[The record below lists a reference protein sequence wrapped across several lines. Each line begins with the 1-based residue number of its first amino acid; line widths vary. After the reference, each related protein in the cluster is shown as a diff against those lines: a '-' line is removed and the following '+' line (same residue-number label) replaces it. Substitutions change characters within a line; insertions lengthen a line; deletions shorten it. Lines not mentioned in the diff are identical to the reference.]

1 MRVKGRTALVTGA
14 SSGIGASTA
23 VLLARRGARVLAV
36 GRNAERLSAVADR
49 HEGIV
54 PFVADV
60 TSTADRG
67 RMVAE
72 AEAALGGGIDILVNN
87 AGIGWAGRL
96 KDMPAD
102 DVTHLFD
109 TNLIGL
115 IDLTHRV
122 LPGMLERRRG
132 HVSNVASVLSFVA
145 LPGLGAYSASKFA
158 VQGYTDALRREL
170 PGTGVTATCIHP
182 GPVATRFLPRA
193 IARDLGEVP
202 SVPGGVPPWLVAFA
216 IERGIRL
223 SRLPGYGAISVPRP
237 MGLFRLAEVPG
248 VRAAID
254 LTSAAGSS
262 LFTRLGV

>member
-1 MRVKGRTALVTGA
+1 MRIKGRTALVTGA

-23 VLLARRGARVLAV
+23 VLLARRGAQVLAV
-36 GRNAERLSAVADR
+36 GRNPERLAAVAER
-49 HEGIV
+49 HPGIT

-60 TSTADRG
+60 TSSADRAG
-67 RMVAE
+67 MVGQAE
-72 AEAALGGGIDILVNN
+72 AVLGAGIDILVNN

-96 KDMPAD
+96 KDMSAD

-109 TNLIGL
+109 TNVLGL

-122 LPGMLERRRG
+122 LPGMLERKCG
-132 HVSNVASVLSFVA
+132 HVSNIASVLSFVS
-145 LPGLGAYSASKFA
+145 LPGLGAYSAKFA

-193 IARDLGEVP
+193 IVHDLGEVP
-202 SVPGGVPPWLVAFA
+202 SAPAGVPPWLVAFA

-237 MGLFRLAEVPG
+237 MGLLRLAELPG
-248 VRAAID
+248 IRAALDI
-254 LTSAAGSS
+254 TSAAFST
-262 LFTRLGV
+262 LFTRIGI